1 MSADA
6 AVEVVL
12 EVLSS
17 VLDRQAGGVPRA
29 PAADEDT
36 VPLTAS
42 ERELATA
49 IQARRG
55 LSAAT
60 AEELV
65 RWLGSQRRQRK
76 P

>member
-1 MSADA
+1 MPADA
-6 AVEVVL
+6 AVEAVL
-12 EVLSS
+12 ELLSS
-17 VLDRQAGGVPRA
+17 VLYRQPGSVPRA

-36 VPLTAS
+36 LPLTAS

-55 LSAAT
+55 LSSAT
-60 AEELV
+60 AEDLV
-65 RWLGSQRRQRK
+65 RWLRLQRRERK